1 MDLNKELD
9 LLKKENEELKDKIRK
24 LQIIEDLFYWDK
36 KMKPTVVE
44 NIVMILDSVFED
56 NTFKYVK
63 KTEVYH
69 EIYTEL
75 KNRFN
80 LDLLSKYIK
89 AKNLNRT
96 KTQGVLEYTSELHYD
111 TLLLDL
117 IIYLYPR
124 NANKILKYSNN
135 LFSNEYTRVCEKFS
149 KE

>member
-9 LLKKENEELKDKIRK
+9 LLKKENEALKLRIKD
-24 LQIIEDLFYWDK
+24 LQVTEDLFYWNE
-36 KMKPTVVE
+36 MQPTTRE
-44 NIVMILDSVFED
+44 NIIMILNSVYAD
-56 NTFKYVK
+56 NPDKYNEK
-63 KTEVYH
+63 HNVYY

-96 KTQGVLEYTSELHYD
+96 QAQGILDYTCELKYEY
-111 TLLLDL
+111 LLLDL
-117 IIYLYPR
+117 IIYIYPK
-124 NANKILKYSNN
+124 NASKVLRYAVN
-135 LFSNEYTRVCEKFS
+135 LFNQEYARVCEKFS

>member
-1 MDLNKELD
+1 
-9 LLKKENEELKDKIRK
+9 
-24 LQIIEDLFYWDK
+24 
-36 KMKPTVVE
+36 MKPTLVE

-63 KTEVYH
+63 KTEVYR

-96 KTQGVLEYTSELHYD
+96 KAQGVLEYTSELHYD

>member
-1 MDLNKELD
+1 
-9 LLKKENEELKDKIRK
+9 
-24 LQIIEDLFYWDK
+24 
-36 KMKPTVVE
+36 MKPTLVE

-63 KTEVYH
+63 KTEVYR

-96 KTQGVLEYTSELHYD
+96 KAQGVLEYTSELRYD